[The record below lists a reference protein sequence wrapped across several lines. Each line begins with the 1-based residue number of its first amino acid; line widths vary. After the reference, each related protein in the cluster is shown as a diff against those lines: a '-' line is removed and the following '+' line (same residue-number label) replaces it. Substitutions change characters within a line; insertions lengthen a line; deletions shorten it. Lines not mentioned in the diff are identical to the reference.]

1 MPDTHIGVRNKR
13 QMYEELTKLNKK
25 GRVVC
30 EGEVRSMARQ
40 EYAILSLKVVLKRSF
55 WQ

>member
-1 MPDTHIGVRNKR
+1 MPDTHIAVINKR
-13 QMYEELTKLNKK
+13 QIHEELTTISKK

-30 EGEVRSMARQ
+30 EGEVRCMARQ
-40 EYAILSLKVVLKRSF
+40 EYTILFLKVILKRSF

>member
-1 MPDTHIGVRNKR
+1 MPDTHIAVINKK
-13 QMYEELTKLNKK
+13 QIYEELTKLSKK